1 MTTNPYAL
9 NCIVPPYLLR
19 EIIDRGTPVQREWAA
34 KTLQSTTLMYEQ
46 RNKIYKAE
54 RPLVAKTV
62 TPGELRVV
70 FDAQQGSDL
79 PGIEVR
85 REGDPPTSDPAV
97 NEAYDGAGSTYNYYK
112 DIHKRNSIDNQ
123 GLRID
128 SSVHYQIGY
137 DNAFWN
143 GEQMVY
149 GDGDEDL
156 PVSERIFNRFTI
168 ALDVIGHELTH
179 GVMQYESALFY
190 SGQSGALNES
200 FSDVFGSLV
209 KQYINKQT
217 AAEADWIIGMGL
229 FTARVKAQ
237 GVRSMKAPG
246 TAYDDP
252 LLGKDPQPAT
262 LSGYVNT
269 PEDNGGVHINCGI
282 PNHAFYV
289 ASVQIGGY
297 AWEKMGA
304 IWYAAMQKRLP
315 SQATFQDAADITY
328 TIAGEL
334 FGVNSIEQRAVQK
347 GWSEVEI
354 NVQTIT
360 GNNGGSSSNA
370 SNPGCLTS
378 LLGMFRPKTG
388 S

>member
-1 MTTNPYAL
+1 MTTSPYAL

-19 EIIDRGTPVQREWAA
+19 EIIDRGTPAQREWAT
-34 KTLQSTTLMYEQ
+34 KTLQMTTLMYAQ
-46 RNKIYKAE
+46 RNKISGAE
-54 RPLVAKTV
+54 QPLVAKSV
-62 TPGELRVV
+62 TPGELRVI
-70 FDAQQGSDL
+70 FDAQQGSAL

-97 NEAYDGAGSTYNYYK
+97 NEAYDGAGNTFNYYK

-156 PVSERIFNRFTI
+156 PVTERIFNRFTI
-168 ALDVIGHELTH
+168 APDVIGHELTH
-179 GVMQYESALFY
+179 GVMQYEAALIY

-209 KQYINKQT
+209 KQYIHKQT

-229 FTARVKAQ
+229 FTARVKAL

-252 LLGKDPQPAT
+252 LLGKDPQPAVM
-262 LSGYVNT
+262 SGYVDT
-269 PEDNGGVHINCGI
+269 TEDNGGVHINCGI

-289 ASVQIGGY
+289 AAVQMGGY

-304 IWYAAMQKRLP
+304 IWYAALQKRLP
-315 SQATFQDAADITY
+315 SDATFQVAANITY
-328 TIAGEL
+328 TIAGEM
-334 FGVNSIEQRAVQK
+334 FGINSIEQRAVQK

-354 NVQTIT
+354 NVETIA
-360 GNNGGSSSNA
+360 GNNGSSTNG

-388 S
+388 

>member
-1 MTTNPYAL
+1 MTTSPYAL

-19 EIIDRGTPVQREWAA
+19 EIIDRGTPAQREWAT
-34 KTLQSTTLMYEQ
+34 KTLQMTTLMYAQ
-46 RNKIYKAE
+46 RNKISGAE
-54 RPLVAKTV
+54 QPLVAKSV
-62 TPGELRVV
+62 TPGELRVI
-70 FDAQQGSDL
+70 FDAQQGSAL

-97 NEAYDGAGSTYNYYK
+97 NEAYDGAGNTFNYYK

-156 PVSERIFNRFTI
+156 PVTERIFNRFTI
-168 ALDVIGHELTH
+168 APDVIGHELTH
-179 GVMQYESALFY
+179 GVMQYEAALIY

-209 KQYINKQT
+209 KQYIHKQT

-229 FTARVKAQ
+229 FTARVKAL

-252 LLGKDPQPAT
+252 LLGKDPQPAVM
-262 LSGYVNT
+262 SGYVDT
-269 PEDNGGVHINCGI
+269 IEDNGGVHINCGI

-289 ASVQIGGY
+289 AAVQTGGY

-304 IWYAAMQKRLP
+304 IWYAALQKRLP
-315 SQATFQDAADITY
+315 SDATFQVAANITY

-354 NVQTIT
+354 NVETIA
-360 GNNGGSSSNA
+360 GNNGNTNG

-388 S
+388 

>member
-1 MTTNPYAL
+1 MTTSPYAL

-19 EIIDRGTPVQREWAA
+19 EIIDRGTPAQREWAT
-34 KTLQSTTLMYEQ
+34 KTLQMTTLMYAQ
-46 RNKIYKAE
+46 RNKISGAE
-54 RPLVAKTV
+54 QPLVAKSV
-62 TPGELRVV
+62 TPGELRVI
-70 FDAQQGSDL
+70 FDAQQGSAL

-97 NEAYDGAGSTYNYYK
+97 NEAYDGAGNTFNYYK

-156 PVSERIFNRFTI
+156 PVTERIFNRFTI
-168 ALDVIGHELTH
+168 APDVIGHELTH
-179 GVMQYESALFY
+179 GVMQYEAALIY

-209 KQYINKQT
+209 KQYIHKQT

-229 FTARVKAQ
+229 FTARVKAL

-252 LLGKDPQPAT
+252 LLGKDPQPAVM
-262 LSGYVNT
+262 SGYVDT
-269 PEDNGGVHINCGI
+269 TEDNGGVHINCGI

-289 ASVQIGGY
+289 AAVQMGGY

-304 IWYAAMQKRLP
+304 IWYAALQKRLP
-315 SQATFQDAADITY
+315 SDATFQVAANITY
-328 TIAGEL
+328 TIAGEM
-334 FGVNSIEQRAVQK
+334 FGINSIEQRTVQK

-354 NVQTIT
+354 NVETIA
-360 GNNGGSSSNA
+360 GNNGSSTNG

-388 S
+388 